1 MLPFASLAC
10 FVDDA
15 DVMCVEVV
23 QLVELVRGQAYDEQ
37 RNTAMSSCAGKPTVR
52 RAGEQRDH
60 ARVATN
66 SMPSAHRRVRCTPMG
81 LRVGEP
87 GEIKKVPP
95 TRLYFTVPL
104 RARGGH
110 RPTHARE
117 LVAVPERTRKG
128 GAPQRLQMRARLR
141 KGMSCVP
148 LVYAAGG
155 GGSVLA
161 CARPQRVGTAYATF
175 HADVSTR
182 LRLKRVSMA
191 WA

>member
-66 SMPSAHRRVRCTPMG
+66 SMPSAHRRVRCTPVG
-81 LRVGEP
+81 LRVGERAESRKCP
-87 GEIKKVPP
+87 RHAFILPLPRVPVAAIVPP
-95 TRLYFTVPL
+95 TRENSLPYLNAHAEGRATTVTNARTFTQGNGMCSLGVCG
-104 RARGGH
+104 RWG
-110 RPTHARE
+110 
-117 LVAVPERTRKG
+117 AV
-128 GAPQRLQMRARLR
+128 
-141 KGMSCVP
+141 SC
-148 LVYAAGG
+148 
-155 GGSVLA
+155 
-161 CARPQRVGTAYATF
+161 
-175 HADVSTR
+175 
-182 LRLKRVSMA
+182 
-191 WA
+191 